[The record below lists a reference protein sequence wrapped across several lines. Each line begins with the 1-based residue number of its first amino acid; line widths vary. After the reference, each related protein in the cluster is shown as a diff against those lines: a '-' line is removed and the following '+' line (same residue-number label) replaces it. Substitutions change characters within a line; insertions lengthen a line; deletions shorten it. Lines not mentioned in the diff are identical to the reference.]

1 MATTGD
7 ARTVQVRIERATDAD
22 APSIIALLS
31 ASGLPIDGLVDHL
44 DTAIVARRGQDLV
57 GCAALE
63 IYSDGALLRS
73 VAVAA
78 GARGTGLGQ
87 ALTGAALR
95 LADDLGMPAVY
106 LLTTTAEGFFPRFGF
121 SVVRRSDVPA
131 GVQQSVEFRT
141 ACCASAIVMRKTAD
155 R

>member
-1 MATTGD
+1 MVTTND
-7 ARTVQVRIERATDAD
+7 ARTVQVQIQRATDAD
-22 APSIIALLS
+22 AASIVALLT

-73 VAVAA
+73 VAVSP
-78 GARGTGLGQ
+78 GVRGTGLGQ
-87 ALTGAALR
+87 ALTGAALS
-95 LADDLGMPAVY
+95 LAEDLRMPAVY
-106 LLTTTAEGFFPRFGF
+106 LLTTTAERFFPRFGF
-121 SVVRRSDVPA
+121 SVVQRRDVPA
-131 GVQQSVEFRT
+131 GVQQSVEFRS
-141 ACCASAIVMRKTAD
+141 ACPASAIVMRRTAD